1 MLNSSLGYQKASLD
15 CVLGTCSTLAR
26 KHLADKQKDSLRVA
40 KRTHV
45 HQTNIFDGTRL
56 KRSSDANVL
65 DRRRPGPQR
74 MAPNPSAD
82 RSAYVGDGQADM
94 VDESESESEQE

>member
-1 MLNSSLGYQKASLD
+1 M
-15 CVLGTCSTLAR
+15 
-26 KHLADKQKDSLRVA
+26 ADKQKDSLRVA

-45 HQTNIFDGTRL
+45 HQTNIFDGSRL
-56 KRSSDANVL
+56 KRSSNANVL

-74 MAPNPSAD
+74 MHPEPSLVP
-82 RSAYVGDGQADM
+82 SAYVGDGQADM